1 MFPTPIAVGV
11 DGSPA
16 ARHALTA
23 AVELARATGSPLHL
37 VHVRSTSRG
46 LHGSTPP
53 TAQRER
59 SQDEG
64 DQLLAAATDHV
75 TELGGEVAG
84 AHLHAAANLAR
95 GLAAAAAQLEVG
107 LLVVGDSRSGRLAEL
122 VATDAPTSTVRA
134 STVSVLVAR

>member
-23 AVELARATGSPLHL
+23 AVELSRATGSPLHL
-37 VHVRSTSRG
+37 LHVRSTSRS
-46 LHGSTPP
+46 LHGRTPP
-53 TAQRER
+53 PTQRER
-59 SQDEG
+59 SHEEG
-64 DQLLAAATDHV
+64 DRVLAAAADQV
-75 TELGGEVAG
+75 RELGGEVAG
-84 AHLHAAANLAR
+84 THLHAGPSLAR
-95 GLAAAAAQLEVG
+95 GLATAAAQLEVG

-134 STVSVLVAR
+134 STVSVLVVR